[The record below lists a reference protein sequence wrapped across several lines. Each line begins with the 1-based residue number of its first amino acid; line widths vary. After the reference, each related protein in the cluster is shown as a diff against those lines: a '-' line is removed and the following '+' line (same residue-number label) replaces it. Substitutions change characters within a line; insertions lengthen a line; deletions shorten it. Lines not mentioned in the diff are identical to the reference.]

1 MPKSK
6 LEEEVVAKI
15 VALKFAIARHDRA
28 VIFGFI
34 LSLLPIFPSAI
45 FGTLVGL
52 FNFRLVA
59 CGKLEAQE
67 AGLVR
72 KGILIGSINSVI
84 SIVLLYW
91 LLHFLNEVGWQQ
103 FTHSLLD
110 SLWQFFSQLLH
121 FNHPPLAKT
130 TV

>member
-6 LEEEVVAKI
+6 LEEEVVEKLI
-15 VALKFAIARHDRA
+15 ALKFAIARHDRG

-45 FGTLVGL
+45 FGTLVGW
-52 FNFRLVA
+52 FNFRLVDS
-59 CGKLEAQE
+59 GKLDAHE

-72 KGILIGSINSVI
+72 KGLLIGSINSVI
-84 SIVLLYW
+84 SIVLLYF

-103 FTHSLLD
+103 FAQSLID
-110 SLWQFFSQLLH
+110 SLWQFFSKLLH
-121 FNHPPLAKT
+121 FNHPSLAKT
-130 TV
+130 IV